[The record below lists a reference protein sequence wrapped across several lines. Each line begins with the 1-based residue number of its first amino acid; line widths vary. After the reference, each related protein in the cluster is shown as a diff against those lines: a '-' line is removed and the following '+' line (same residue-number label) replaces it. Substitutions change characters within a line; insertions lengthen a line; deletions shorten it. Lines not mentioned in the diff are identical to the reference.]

1 MLPVALRIKASV
13 EPLCNLAS
21 ASSSSSYHT
30 PKLLA
35 RDALATWQS
44 CVFLGFTKPAS
55 ILEACLLL
63 LLSGSLFL
71 CFSSAWLFLILWV
84 SAQGSCPWRRSPFVK
99 RFCSAVTEPN
109 IFFFHRT
116 YHSLFFFFCQFV
128 ICFLLGTW
136 KGQGLSLFYLLLHP
150 QHLSEGLATGT
161 NPKSTCWLNGWEGQ
175 VLRHLGAEPKSCC
188 LRPLEPDSHF
198 ITSLR
203 LGLPTC
209 KNERRDT
216 CVHSSILHNGQ
227 KMEASRWASA
237 DGWGK
242 KGSPSMRWSSSQ
254 PQKGKKRWHMLPPGW
269 TLRMA
274 NEVREVSYKK
284 QMG

>member
-1 MLPVALRIKASV
+1 MAIMCVPWFHQACIHPRGMLAAPSV
-13 EPLCNLAS
+13 WKPLSLLLFCLAFS
-21 ASSSSSYHT
+21 H
-30 PKLLA
+30 P
-35 RDALATWQS
+35 
-44 CVFLGFTKPAS
+44 LGFCSRVMPLKKKS
-55 ILEACLLL
+55 LCKEV
-63 LLSGSLFL
+63 LLS
-71 CFSSAWLFLILWV
+71 CDR
-84 SAQGSCPWRRSPFVK
+84 AQHL
-99 RFCSAVTEPN
+99 
-109 IFFFHRT
+109 FFHRT
-116 YHSLFFFFCQFV
+116 YHSLFFFFFCQFV

-227 KMEASRWASA
+227 KMEAPRWASA

>member
-1 MLPVALRIKASV
+1 MLPVVLRIKASV

-55 ILEACLLL
+55 ILEACLLAFSNPL
-63 LLSGSLFL
+63 GFCSRVMPLKKKSLCKEVLLS
-71 CFSSAWLFLILWV
+71 CDR
-84 SAQGSCPWRRSPFVK
+84 AQHL
-99 RFCSAVTEPN
+99 
-109 IFFFHRT
+109 FFHRT

-161 NPKSTCWLNGWEGQ
+161 NPKSTC
-175 VLRHLGAEPKSCC
+175 
-188 LRPLEPDSHF
+188 
-198 ITSLR
+198 
-203 LGLPTC
+203 
-209 KNERRDT
+209 
-216 CVHSSILHNGQ
+216 
-227 KMEASRWASA
+227 
-237 DGWGK
+237 
-242 KGSPSMRWSSSQ
+242 
-254 PQKGKKRWHMLPPGW
+254 
-269 TLRMA
+269 
-274 NEVREVSYKK
+274 
-284 QMG
+284 

>member
-116 YHSLFFFFCQFV
+116 YHSLFFFLPVCYLFPPWNMERARTESV
-128 ICFLLGTW
+128 LLT
-136 KGQGLSLFYLLLHP
+136 
-150 QHLSEGLATGT
+150 
-161 NPKSTCWLNGWEGQ
+161 
-175 VLRHLGAEPKSCC
+175 
-188 LRPLEPDSHF
+188 
-198 ITSLR
+198 
-203 LGLPTC
+203 
-209 KNERRDT
+209 
-216 CVHSSILHNGQ
+216 
-227 KMEASRWASA
+227 
-237 DGWGK
+237 
-242 KGSPSMRWSSSQ
+242 SPSPASFRGPSD
-254 PQKGKKRWHMLPPGW
+254 R
-269 TLRMA
+269 
-274 NEVREVSYKK
+274 N
-284 QMG
+284 